1 MSKKMDNVRVVTFK
15 EDYKS
20 KISKEPI
27 YRKGSVHA
35 IHQKTVKAL
44 EEKGAKMDVKRFD
57 EQREI
62 EIAKKALAQQEK
74 ESKFRFN

>member
-1 MSKKMDNVRVVTFK
+1 MSKKIENVRIVTFK
-15 EDYKS
+15 DDYSS

-27 YRKGSVHA
+27 YKKGSTHA
-35 IHQKTVKAL
+35 IHQKTVKQL
-44 EEKGAKMDVKRFD
+44 ESKGAKMEVKRFD

-62 EIAKKALAQQEK
+62 EIAKKALADQEK